1 MKGAKNRAEFLKKT
15 LFTSS
20 LARQRVHPGPG
31 CGYCRLGDANIHPI
45 VGRKRVV
52 FAKEPEH
59 ALNLC
64 RLDEASRRNFL
75 QLFRD
80 KILAFRHRQTL
91 FSVRRNGVPDTCS
104 SLNG

>member
-20 LARQRVHPGPG
+20 LARQRVRPGPG

-75 QLFRD
+75 QCFETKSSVSATVRPSFRC
-80 KILAFRHRQTL
+80 AGMAYRTPAVH
-91 FSVRRNGVPDTCS
+91 
-104 SLNG
+104 